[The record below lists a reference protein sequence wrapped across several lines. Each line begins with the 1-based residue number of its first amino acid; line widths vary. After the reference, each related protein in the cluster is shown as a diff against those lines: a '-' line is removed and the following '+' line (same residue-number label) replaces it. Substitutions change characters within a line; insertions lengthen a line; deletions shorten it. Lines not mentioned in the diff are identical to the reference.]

1 MSRASMFAVFLA
13 VIAGA
18 SVGLAI
24 DRFRNDYVSYTT
36 SVDLFPAVKPSVFLP
51 RLAEQAA
58 HQIRAQE
65 PGFDALAQGRS
76 IVLRDNRVA
85 KSDLLAQKH
94 RRDAVLQFAHEFVWR
109 TVEGAIEEGTRYASQ
124 YPSSPADYRSDR
136 QNKLFLASLE
146 KGSAPLF
153 SPAIDIISPHA
164 NPLPSAIIGGLVG
177 AIVAFLILTT
187 MQIGAMSG
195 NAPARIE

>member
-1 MSRASMFAVFLA
+1 MFAVFFA
-13 VIAGA
+13 VIVGA
-18 SVGLAI
+18 SVGLVI

-36 SVDLFPAVKPSVFLP
+36 SVDLFPVVEPSVFLP

-58 HQIRAQE
+58 HQIRVRE
-65 PGFDALAQGRS
+65 PGFDVLVQGRS
-76 IVLRDNRVA
+76 IVIHDNRVA
-85 KSDLLAQKH
+85 KSDLPARKL

-109 TVEGAIEEGTRYASQ
+109 TVEDAIEDSARYASQ

-136 QNKLFLASLE
+136 QNKLFLASWE

-153 SPAIDIISPHA
+153 SPAVDIISPLA

-177 AIVAFLILTT
+177 AIVALLALIAAKSGVPEPTKHRSTLTD
-187 MQIGAMSG
+187 
-195 NAPARIE
+195 